1 MNIAARPAHN
11 HTGFHSLIPGDLQ
24 WSFTVEFLSIFALFV
39 LIILAA
45 AAVALWVWLAIW
57 PGRIAKER
65 GHRQAEAVR
74 VMGYW
79 GAITLGILM
88 PIAFV
93 WAYWDY
99 GDDKIRAR
107 GEATR

>member
-1 MNIAARPAHN
+1 M
-11 HTGFHSLIPGDLQ
+11 LD
-24 WSFTVEFLSIFALFV
+24 FLSIFALII

-57 PGRIAKER
+57 PGRIAEAR

-74 VMGYW
+74 ICGYW
-79 GAITLGILM
+79 GALTLGILM
-88 PIAFV
+88 PVAFI

-99 GDDKIRAR
+99 GVGKVKPVAHDEPSLETAP
-107 GEATR
+107 